1 MASSSDEAKTQ
12 LLQGEPGYSYRSIEL
27 VVIDGLDR
35 GRRVTV
41 PPSGLR
47 IGTAPSAHFRLNDRS
62 VSRLNCELEWRQ
74 DGALRLLDSG
84 STNGTFVDGIRV
96 RDADVV
102 PGATMRVGATSIRF
116 VAGDSPMVLPISAR
130 DRLGPMVG
138 GSVEMRRVYALV
150 ERIGPTEMTV
160 LIQGDTGTGK
170 ELVARE
176 IHEHSP
182 RIKGTFVAVDCGAIA
197 PNVIESELFGHV
209 RGAFSGAVS
218 DRRGLFEEA
227 EGGTLFLDEIGEL
240 PINLQ
245 AKLLRALEAR
255 EIRRVGANSAKKVNV
270 RVIAATNRGLARSVN
285 EGSFREELYY
295 RLAVGEIYLPPLHS
309 RRGDIP
315 LLAAHFY
322 AQFSGSR
329 DPIPEGLLSAL
340 LTRSWPGNVRELR
353 NFIERCVSL
362 GWQEAAPAPDAGA
375 RELVAGLDAL
385 VPLQLP
391 MKDARQAWMEQF
403 ERAYV
408 TGQLRRTEGNVTRAA
423 ESAGVSR
430 RFFQRAMVRLGMRSG
445 DPDAETG
452 PDGEESD

>member
-1 MASSSDEAKTQ
+1 
-12 LLQGEPGYSYRSIEL
+12 
-27 VVIDGLDR
+27 VVIDGVDR
-35 GRRVTV
+35 GRRVV
-41 PPSGLR
+41 IPPSGLR

-62 VSRLNCELEWRQ
+62 VSRLNCELQWRP
-74 DGALRLLDSG
+74 DGALRLFDSG

-102 PGATMRVGATSIRF
+102 PGATVRVGATSIRF
-116 VAGDSPMVLPISAR
+116 VAGDSPMVLPVSTR

-138 GSVEMRRVYALV
+138 GSLEMRRVYALI
-150 ERIGPTEMTV
+150 ERIAPTEMTV

-182 RIKGTFVAVDCGAIA
+182 RASGSFVAVDCGAIA

-227 EGGTLFLDEIGEL
+227 DGGTLFLDEIGEL

-255 EIRRVGANSAKKVNV
+255 EIRKVGGNAARKVNV

-295 RLAVGEIYLPPLHS
+295 RLAVGEIYLPPLHA

-322 AQFSGSR
+322 RQFTGKD
-329 DPIPEGLLSAL
+329 DPIPESLLSAL

-362 GWQEAAPAPDAGA
+362 GWQEPAAAETAS
-375 RELVAGLDAL
+375 LLISGLDAL

-408 TGQLRRTEGNVTRAA
+408 TGQLRRTDGNVTRAA

-430 RFFQRAMVRLGMRSG
+430 RFFQRAMVRLGMRSV
-445 DPDAETG
+445 DSDADTG
-452 PDGEESD
+452 SDDDDE

>member
-1 MASSSDEAKTQ
+1 MVSQGDEPQTQ
-12 LLQGEPGYSYRSIEL
+12 LLQGEPPRAYRSIEL
-27 VVIDGLDR
+27 VVIDGVDR
-35 GRRVTV
+35 GRRVV
-41 PPSGLR
+41 VSPSGLR

-62 VSRLNCELEWRQ
+62 VSRLNCELQWRE
-74 DGALRLLDSG
+74 DGALRLWDSG

-102 PGATMRVGATSIRF
+102 PGATVRVGATSIRL
-116 VAGDSPMVLPISAR
+116 VAGDSPMVLPVSNR
-130 DRLGPMVG
+130 DHLGPMVG
-138 GSVEMRRVYALV
+138 GSLEMRRVYALV
-150 ERIGPTEMTV
+150 ERIAPTEMTV

-176 IHEHSP
+176 IHDHSP
-182 RIKGTFVAVDCGAIA
+182 RAGGPFVAVDCGAIA

-209 RGAFSGAVS
+209 RGAFSGAIS
-218 DRRGLFEEA
+218 ERRGLFEEA
-227 EGGTLFLDEIGEL
+227 DGGTLFLDEIGEL

-255 EIRRVGANSAKKVNV
+255 EIRRVGSNSARRVNV
-270 RVIAATNRGLARSVN
+270 RVVAATNRGLARSVN

-295 RLAVGEIYLPPLHS
+295 RLAVGEIYLPPLHA

-322 AQFSGSR
+322 RHFSGKD
-329 DPIPEGLLSAL
+329 DPIPESLLSAL

-362 GWQEAAPAPDAGA
+362 GWQEPAAPETGSP
-375 RELVAGLDAL
+375 LIAGLDAL

-408 TGQLRRTEGNVTRAA
+408 TGQLRRTDGNVTRAA

-430 RFFQRAMVRLGMRSG
+430 RFFQRAMVRLGMRSV
-445 DPDAETG
+445 DPDA
-452 PDGEESD
+452 DAASDDE

>member
-1 MASSSDEAKTQ
+1 
-12 LLQGEPGYSYRSIEL
+12 
-27 VVIDGLDR
+27 
-35 GRRVTV
+35 
-41 PPSGLR
+41 
-47 IGTAPSAHFRLNDRS
+47 
-62 VSRLNCELEWRQ
+62 
-74 DGALRLLDSG
+74 
-84 STNGTFVDGIRV
+84 
-96 RDADVV
+96 
-102 PGATMRVGATSIRF
+102 
-116 VAGDSPMVLPISAR
+116 
-130 DRLGPMVG
+130 
-138 GSVEMRRVYALV
+138 VYALI
-150 ERIGPTEMTV
+150 ERIAPTEMTV

-176 IHEHSP
+176 IHEHSA
-182 RIKGTFVAVDCGAIA
+182 RAKGPFVAVDCGAIA

-218 DRRGLFEEA
+218 DRRGLFEESD
-227 EGGTLFLDEIGEL
+227 GGTLFLDEIGEL

-255 EIRRVGANSAKKVNV
+255 EIRRVGGNAAKKVNV
-270 RVIAATNRGLARSVN
+270 RVVAATNRGLARSVN

-295 RLAVGEIYLPPLHS
+295 RLAVGEIYLPPLHA

-322 AQFSGSR
+322 TQFSGNE
-329 DPIPEGLLSAL
+329 DPVPEGLLSAL

-362 GWQEAAPAPDAGA
+362 GWQESAPADPGS
-375 RELVAGLDAL
+375 RELIAGLDAL

-445 DPDAETG
+445 DPDADAPEA
-452 PDGEESD
+452 DEDE

>member
-1 MASSSDEAKTQ
+1 MVSQGDEPQTQ
-12 LLQGEPGYSYRSIEL
+12 LLQGEPPRSYRSIEL
-27 VVIDGLDR
+27 VVIDGVDR
-35 GRRVTV
+35 GRRVVV

-62 VSRLNCELEWRQ
+62 VSRLNCELQWRP
-74 DGALRLLDSG
+74 DGALRVWDSG

-102 PGATMRVGATSIRF
+102 PGATVRVGATSIRF
-116 VAGDSPMVLPISAR
+116 VAGDSPMVLPVSTR

-138 GSVEMRRVYALV
+138 GSLEMRRVYALI
-150 ERIGPTEMTV
+150 ERIAPTEMTV

-182 RIKGTFVAVDCGAIA
+182 RASGAFVAVDCGAIA

-227 EGGTLFLDEIGEL
+227 DGGTLFLDEIGEL

-255 EIRRVGANSAKKVNV
+255 EIRRVGGNSARKVNV

-295 RLAVGEIYLPPLHS
+295 RLAVGEIYLPPLHA

-322 AQFSGSR
+322 RQFSGKD
-329 DPIPEGLLSAL
+329 DPIPESLLSAL

-362 GWQEAAPAPDAGA
+362 GWQEPAAAETGSQ
-375 RELVAGLDAL
+375 LIAGLDAL

-408 TGQLRRTEGNVTRAA
+408 TGQLRRTDGNVTRAA

-430 RFFQRAMVRLGMRSG
+430 RFFQRAMVRLGMRSV
-445 DPDAETG
+445 DPDADAGGDDDE
-452 PDGEESD
+452 